1 MVDLA
6 RIVCDRLNVSGLVFW
21 VSSAPGM
28 IILDDWTGVDVGRN
42 NSVMDRWRRCR
53 AVIICGDTSCHVRC
67 YGSSSRA
74 TLRAILCRRFLFA
87 DPDFFDNL
95 IDYVVEYCPIG
106 NGV

>member
-1 MVDLA
+1 MIDPA
-6 RIVCDRLNVSGLVFW
+6 RIVCDWLNASGLGFR
-21 VSSAPGM
+21 VSATVPGM
-28 IILDDWTGVDVGRN
+28 VLSCDWTGVG
-42 NSVMDRWRRCR
+42 CR

-67 YGSSSRA
+67 YGPSSRA